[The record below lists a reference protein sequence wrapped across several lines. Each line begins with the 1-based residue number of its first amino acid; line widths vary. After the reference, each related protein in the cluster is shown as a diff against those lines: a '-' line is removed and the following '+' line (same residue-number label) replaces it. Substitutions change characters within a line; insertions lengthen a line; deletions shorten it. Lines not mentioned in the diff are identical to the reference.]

1 MWLCPEDRCKL
12 QKMSDKELSHEDE
25 AKLHQG
31 IDIPNSVLNL
41 GVVPSNEAGSSSP
54 SAIVCMIVY
63 LNRLN

>member
-1 MWLCPEDRCKL
+1 
-12 QKMSDKELSHEDE
+12 MSDKELSHEDE